1 MCQSN
6 YACGLTS
13 GLIFAQFGKKY
24 SSKTMKKILF
34 ISLLGLC
41 YTNLFAQNDSTIVKI
56 DTSGAKKDSL
66 KKVSI
71 EKTST
76 KKRKAEKDS
85 IDVSYAE
92 EFRREQVR
100 FTWGL
105 RGGINLSQMA
115 LNNINPVRVQANG
128 LPQLNS
134 SGRVIRDE
142 FLANSQ
148 YSLGY
153 VGGLFLRM
161 TRGSFYF
168 QPEALYSVKS
178 GKFDI
183 LQSDGKL
190 ASRVETSVSAVDI
203 PLLFGIRFRQ
213 GRIFA
218 GPVGTFAFQ
227 TNQKLVDALKNYTI
241 EDAKTGFLLRPTLN
255 VHAGLGFEFEHVVMD
270 IRYEFG
276 LSNYSDYTLGISSSP
291 ANFSFRQNMLQLTV
305 GLIR

>member
-1 MCQSN
+1 
-6 YACGLTS
+6 
-13 GLIFAQFGKKY
+13 
-24 SSKTMKKILF
+24 MKKILF
-34 ISLLGLC
+34 ITLLGLF
-41 YTNLFAQNDSTIVKI
+41 YTNLFAQTDSTIVKI
-56 DTSGAKKDSL
+56 DTSTAKKDSL
-66 KKVSI
+66 QKVLI
-71 EKTST
+71 EKNNT
-76 KKRKAEKDS
+76 KKRKAQKDT

-92 EFRREQVR
+92 EFRREQVG

-105 RGGINLSQMA
+105 RGGINLSQMT
-115 LNNINPVRVQANG
+115 LTNINPVRVQANG

-134 SGRVIRDE
+134 NGRVIRDE
-142 FLANSQ
+142 FLSNSQ

-168 QPEALYSVKS
+168 QPEALYSLKS

-183 LQSDGKL
+183 LQSDGKS
-190 ASRVETSVSAVDI
+190 ASRVETSVSTVDI

-213 GRIFA
+213 GRVFA

-227 TNQKLVDALKNYTI
+227 TNQKLTDALKTYTT
-241 EDAKTGFLLRPTLN
+241 EDAKTGLLLRPILN
-255 VHAGLGFEFEHVVMD
+255 IHAGLGFEFEHVLMD

-276 LSNYSDYTLGISSSP
+276 LSNYSDYQLGVTSSTASF
-291 ANFSFRQNMLQLTV
+291 AFRQNMLQLTV

>member
-1 MCQSN
+1 MRKSN
-6 YACGLTS
+6 YPCGLTS
-13 GLIFAQFGKKY
+13 GLIFAPFSKKY
-24 SSKTMKKILF
+24 SSKTMKRIIFITLLSLF
-34 ISLLGLC
+34 C
-41 YTNLFAQNDSTIVKI
+41 TNLFAQTDSTIVKI
-56 DTSGAKKDSL
+56 DTSAAKKDSL
-66 KKVSI
+66 QKVSI
-71 EKTST
+71 EKTSA
-76 KKRKAEKDS
+76 KKRKAQKDT

-92 EFRREQVR
+92 EFRREQVG

-115 LNNINPVRVQANG
+115 LTNINPVRVQANG

-142 FLANSQ
+142 FLSNSQ

-168 QPEALYSVKS
+168 QPEALYSLKS

-190 ASRVETSVSAVDI
+190 ASRVETSVSTVDV

-213 GRIFA
+213 GRVFA

-227 TNQKLVDALKNYTI
+227 TNQKLTDALKTYTT
-241 EDAKTGFLLRPTLN
+241 EDAKTGLLLRPILN
-255 VHAGLGFEFEHVVMD
+255 IHAGLGFEFEHVLMD

-276 LSNYSDYTLGISSSP
+276 LSNYSDYQLGVTSSTASF
-291 ANFSFRQNMLQLTV
+291 AFRQNMLQLTV